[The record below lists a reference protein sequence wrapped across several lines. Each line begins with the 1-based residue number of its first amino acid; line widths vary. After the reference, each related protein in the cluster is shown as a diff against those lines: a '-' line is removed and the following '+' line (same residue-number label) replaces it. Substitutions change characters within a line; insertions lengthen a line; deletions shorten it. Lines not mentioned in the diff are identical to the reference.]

1 MVHLVAAGIN
11 LSRREREVKE
21 AVEDVRRQL
30 NQEHIAMFAHIWD
43 SDLSAGSQIADY
55 GLWALQRT
63 IVSARPGHCNS
74 VCIKD
79 EAGVLF
85 GAHGGWMGK
94 LKIGYPREGKDTRGI
109 LIADPQ
115 GSSYI

>member
-30 NQEHIAMFAHIWD
+30 NQEHIAVFAHIWD
-43 SDLSAGSQIADY
+43 SDSSAGSQIADH

-74 VCIKD
+74 VYQRR
-79 EAGVLF
+79 
-85 GAHGGWMGK
+85 GGRPIWRPWRMDGK
-94 LKIGYPREGKDTRGI
+94 TEDRLSP
-109 LIADPQ
+109 
-115 GSSYI
+115 